1 MRKLL
6 LCLFV
11 SVALSNAQ
19 SDRGRISGAAS
30 DSSGSMIPAAKVT
43 VLSRESQSTRLV
55 NADASGRYFVDA
67 LLPGVYDVTAT
78 AAGFGDSIVKDVTVI
93 VGQEKRLDFTLQAK
107 AVQQVVTVE
116 SGELAAVDTSSAAIG
131 ATVSTREIN
140 DLPVNGRMVS
150 QLYLLIPGASM
161 SGAGTF
167 DDIRFFGRSNEQ
179 NVIRYDGIEAGT
191 LIDSNPADVNGANT
205 SQFRLSQSMENIQE
219 FRVESSS
226 YNAEYGRGTGGQVTI
241 ITKSGSNNFHGD
253 LFEFF
258 RNSFMDARNYFNA
271 KPATQAPLRLNQFGG
286 SVGGPIIKDK
296 LFFFA
301 SQENLFQR
309 VSANF
314 TADTLSSYARSLAV
328 PAIRP
333 VLAAFPVSNIPT
345 SSPYFN
351 LASGAFPSYVNE
363 YFGNIRLDWR
373 INNANTAY
381 FRYQRDQGDAFTPT
395 DISGSGSAIS
405 SVPQNAIADLTTV
418 FTPTVVNDVKIGF
431 NAAKTNLVYQGAQV
445 AGADLSNLAFNIG
458 GGSGLYTGTG
468 LVTPTGAGSN
478 PLIHAQPYTN
488 YEFEYID
495 NLSWSLSSHNVKM
508 GFEINPRT
516 IYVNQIGGAIYTFTT
531 VQNFLADLPSQVQLG
546 GTLSDPSPFFN
557 GATGVA
563 KGLQNF
569 YGVYIQDEWKIK
581 PNLTMSYGLRYDY
594 FSPLKEAHGREIN
607 VNTITGALELG
618 QDPYAVSKLNI
629 GPRLALTWSPE
640 RSQNKTVFRVG
651 GGYYYG
657 PGQEEDQIQPLLNNT
672 ANQTLT
678 TGNIG
683 YPINIAAQLA
693 TFVPGSANANYQPRV
708 FGANYQLPEKVLSYT
723 ASLQQ
728 TLPDQSVF
736 TLAFVGSQG
745 RNLFLRT
752 ISNDIVSVSQA
763 ANGTGI
769 INRAFGNQYA
779 ELDVK
784 TSGGTNSYNALQA
797 SWNRR
802 LAKGLT
808 AILNY
813 TWSTNIGTSG
823 GSNETITS
831 QNNYTSATDRAFNT
845 FDIRHNLNAASLWS
859 IPVGIGHKADFGR
872 NRLLNSL
879 LGGWQLGGS
888 YNFHSGL
895 PINVVMTRANVVYL
909 DNQNG
914 QYYQNPVLSGG
925 AVVSTP
931 VINIPGGGQSRGIQ
945 RPDLVSGVTP
955 YVQTSSG
962 FMLNPAAFAVP
973 KPGTYGNLGRDALRG
988 PQFSQFDLTLSKQF
1002 SLTERSY
1009 FELRGDAYN
1018 ILNHANFSNPPAV
1031 LGVSLPTAPGVAG
1044 LQPGQ
1049 ALTRSAAGSS
1059 FGLLNS
1065 TVGNYVNM
1073 GTARQLQLA
1082 VRFVF

>member
-1 MRKLL
+1 MRKLILCVLAFTTL
-6 LCLFV
+6 LT
-11 SVALSNAQ
+11 AQ
-19 SDRGRISGAAS
+19 SDRGRVSGTAF
-30 DSSGSMIPAAKVT
+30 DSSGSVLANAQVT
-43 VLSRESQSTRLV
+43 VRGSDSKSVRSVTT
-55 NADASGRYFVDA
+55 DTTGRYFVNE
-67 LLPGVYDVTAT
+67 LLPGDYDVTASIK
-78 AAGFGDSIVKDVTVI
+78 GFGDSVVKGITVL
-93 VGQEKRLDFTLQAK
+93 VGQEKKIDLTLQAQT
-107 AVQQVVTVE
+107 VQQQVTVE
-116 SGELAAVDTSSAAIG
+116 SGQLAAVDTSSADLG
-131 ATVSTREIN
+131 ATVSAREVN

-167 DDIRFFGRSNEQ
+167 DDLRFFGRSNEQ

-191 LIDSNPADVNGANT
+191 LIDSNPANVNGANT

-219 FRVESSS
+219 FRVEASS
-226 YNAEYGRGTGGQVTI
+226 YNAEFGRGTGGQVTI

-253 LFEFF
+253 IFEFF

-271 KPATQAPLRLNQFGG
+271 KPASQSPLRLNQFGG
-286 SVGGPIIKDK
+286 SVGGPIVKDK

-301 SQENLFQR
+301 SQENLLQR

-314 TADTLSSYARSLAV
+314 REDTLSSYARSLAV
-328 PAIRP
+328 PSIRP
-333 VLAAFPVSNIPT
+333 VLAAFPLSNVPT
-345 SSPYFN
+345 SDPNFS
-351 LASGAFPSYVNE
+351 LASGASPSYVNE
-363 YFGNIRLDWR
+363 YFGNLRLDWR
-373 INNANTAY
+373 INDKNTAY

-395 DISGSGSAIS
+395 DISGSGSALS

-418 FTPTVVNDVKIGF
+418 FSPSIVNDFKAGF
-431 NAAKTNLVYQGAQV
+431 NGAKTNLVYQGAQV
-445 AGADLSNLAFNIG
+445 AGADLSNLSFNIG

-495 NLSWSLSSHNVKM
+495 NLSWSLHSHNIKM
-508 GFEINPRT
+508 GVEINPRT
-516 IYVNQIGGAIYTFTT
+516 MYANQIGGAIYTFTT
-531 VQNFLADLPSQVQLG
+531 VQNFLANNPSQVQLG

-569 YGVYIQDEWKIK
+569 YGAYLQDEWKIRQ
-581 PNLTMSYGLRYDY
+581 NLTLNYGLRYDY
-594 FSPLKEAHGREIN
+594 FSPLTEAHGREVN
-607 VNTITGALELG
+607 VNTNTGALELG
-618 QDPYAVSKLNI
+618 QDPYSTSKLNF
-629 GPRLALTWSPE
+629 GPRLALAWSPL
-640 RSQNKTVFRVG
+640 RSNGKTVLRLG

-657 PGQEEDQIQPLLNNT
+657 PGQGEDQIQPLLNDT

-683 YPINIAAQLA
+683 YPINIPAQLA

-708 FGANYQLPEKVLSYT
+708 FGAGYQLPEKVLSYT
-723 ASLQQ
+723 ASVQQ
-728 TLPDQSVF
+728 TLPDQSVL
-736 TLAFVGSQG
+736 TVAYVGSQG

-752 ISNDIVSVSQA
+752 ITNPIVSVGQA
-763 ANGTGI
+763 ASGSAV

-784 TSGGTNSYNALQA
+784 TSGGTNMYSGLQV

-802 LAKGLT
+802 LARGLT

-831 QNNYTSATDRAFNT
+831 QNNFNFTPDKAFNIY
-845 FDIRHNLNAASLWS
+845 DMRHNLNLATLWDV
-859 IPVGIGHKADFGR
+859 PLGKGHRLDFGG
-872 NRLLNSL
+872 NRFLNSVV
-879 LGGWQLGGS
+879 GGWQLGGS

-895 PINVVMTRANVVYL
+895 PINVTMTRQNVVYL

-914 QYYQNPVLSGG
+914 RYYQNPVVAGG
-925 AVVSTP
+925 TVLSTP

-945 RPDLVSGVTP
+945 RPDLVPGVTP
-955 YVQTSSG
+955 YVSTSSG

-973 KPGTYGNLGRDALRG
+973 QPGTYGNLGRDALRG
-988 PQFSQFDLTLSKQF
+988 PQFSQLDLTLSKRF
-1002 SLTERSY
+1002 SVTERAY

-1018 ILNHANFSNPPAV
+1018 ILNHANFANPPAV
-1031 LGVSLPTAPGVAG
+1031 LGIGLPTSPSGSG
-1044 LQPGQ
+1044 LQPGGVFSS
-1049 ALTRSAAGSS
+1049 AAAGSS